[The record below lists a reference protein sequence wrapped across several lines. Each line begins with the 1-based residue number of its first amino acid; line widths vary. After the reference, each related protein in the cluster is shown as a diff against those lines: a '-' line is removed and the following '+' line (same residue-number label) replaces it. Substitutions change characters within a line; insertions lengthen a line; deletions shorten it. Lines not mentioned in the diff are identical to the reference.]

1 MTNIKHVGRLTTNK
15 RKVVVAYRVI
25 PNDPEHCLVVHTES
39 LDADQHD
46 SLMKL
51 LDSTTGQEEY
61 ELATAMGRTRL
72 PDGRVMLA
80 AFHTQGKLNKV
91 PTSLV
96 EMTPNMQTTMNLAEL
111 NQLIAEQKGV
121 TVADLAINNG
131 NTTPVK
137 TAPVAPVSSS
147 MSAMDEVVTTTD
159 DVLDDATLAKNLR
172 SQADAMFKE
181 AQRLRSE
188 AEELAPTAKKSKA
201 TASVK

>member
-51 LDSTTGQEEY
+51 LDSPTGQEEY

-72 PDGRVMLA
+72 PDGRIMLS

-121 TVADLAINNG
+121 TVSDLAINNG
-131 NTTPVK
+131 NTNPVS
-137 TAPVAPVSSS
+137 VAPVNSS
-147 MSAMDEVVTTTD
+147 MTAMDEVVTTTN

-201 TASVK
+201 AASVK

>member
-25 PNDPEHCLVVHTES
+25 PNDPDHCLVVHTES

-51 LDSTTGQEEY
+51 LDSTTGQEEN

-72 PDGRVMLA
+72 PDGRIMLA

-91 PTSLV
+91 PTNLV
-96 EMTPNMQTTMNLAEL
+96 EMTPNMQSTINLAEL
-111 NQLIAEQKGV
+111 NQIIAKQKGV
-121 TVADLAINNG
+121 TVADLAISNG
-131 NTTPVK
+131 AAKPAATT
-137 TAPVAPVSSS
+137 SS
-147 MSAMDEVVTTTD
+147 MAAMDEVVTTTD
-159 DVLDDATLAKNLR
+159 NILDDATLAKNLR

>member
-25 PNDPEHCLVVHTES
+25 PNDPDHCLVVHTES

-51 LDSTTGQEEY
+51 LDSTTGQEEN

-72 PDGRVMLA
+72 PDGRIMLA

-91 PTSLV
+91 PTNLV
-96 EMTPNMQTTMNLAEL
+96 EMTPNMQSTINLAEL
-111 NQLIAEQKGV
+111 NQIIAKQKGV

-131 NTTPVK
+131 AATPAATT
-137 TAPVAPVSSS
+137 SS
-147 MSAMDEVVTTTD
+147 MAAMDEVVTTTD
-159 DVLDDATLAKNLR
+159 NILDDATLAKNLR